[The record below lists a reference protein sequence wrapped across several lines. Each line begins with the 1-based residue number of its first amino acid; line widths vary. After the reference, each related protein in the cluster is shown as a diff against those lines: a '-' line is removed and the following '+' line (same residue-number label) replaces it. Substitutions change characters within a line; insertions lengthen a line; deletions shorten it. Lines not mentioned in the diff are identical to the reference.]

1 MSATPHPPISA
12 EPEPAAR
19 PPSLWEQAVALH
31 RAGKKA
37 EAAAIYTKAIEAGA
51 KEAGSAWNNLAV
63 LRREQGKFPA
73 ALACARRAVE
83 ISPDD
88 PNALNNLGNILKDLA
103 RHDDAIAT
111 FETALKRAPD
121 RPGLDH
127 NHGIALR
134 EAGRHAESLAAFDV
148 SLKLKPD
155 DAKVQW
161 DRALALL
168 MLERFE
174 EGWNAYESRWHIGE
188 IKDAYPPEKRW
199 RGEGFIGKT
208 LLVHPEQGFGD
219 SILAARCLPL
229 AKARGGRVVLGV
241 KPPLK
246 RLFAGF
252 AGVDQLVTPGERVAY
267 DLHIPVMSLF
277 GIFGTTHD
285 TVPPPP
291 RLALPP
297 EATAK
302 FRPLIERAGKRLK
315 VGFVWSG
322 STTFKGNA
330 RRATAL
336 ERFLALADVPGVA
349 LFSLQKGPLEKELA
363 QAAAEP
369 AVTDI
374 GGKVEDFADT
384 AAVIEMLDLVIQT
397 DSATAHLAGALGKP
411 IWNLLPAVPYW
422 LYRRSGDTTPWY
434 PSMRLFR
441 QPAVGDWDGVFDQV
455 RAELAKLAEQKNN

>member
-1 MSATPHPPISA
+1 MPRPPTSARPK
-12 EPEPAAR
+12 AAAK
-19 PPSLWEQAVALH
+19 PPSLWEQALTLH

-37 EAAAIYTKAIEAGA
+37 EAADAYAKIIENGG
-51 KEAGSAWNNLAV
+51 KESGSAWNNLAV
-63 LRREQGKFPA
+63 LRREQGKLPA
-73 ALACARRAVE
+73 ALACARRAEE

-88 PNALNNLGNILKDLA
+88 PNVLNNLGNILKDLA

-111 FETALKRAPD
+111 FQRALNIAPD
-121 RPGLDH
+121 RAGLHH

-134 EAGRHAESLAAFDV
+134 EAGRHADSLAAFDA

-168 MLERFE
+168 MLERFAD
-174 EGWNAYESRWHIGE
+174 GWAAYESRWHIGE
-188 IKDAYPPEKRW
+188 IKDNYPPEKRW
-199 RGEGFIGKT
+199 RGESFAGKT

-229 AKARGGRVVLGV
+229 AKARGGRVVLGA
-241 KPPLK
+241 KPPLT
-246 RLFAGF
+246 RLLAGI
-252 AGVDQLVTPGERVAY
+252 AGVDQLVTPGDRVDY
-267 DLHIPVMSLF
+267 DLQISVMSLL
-277 GIFGTTHD
+277 GIFGITHD

-302 FRPLIERAGKRLK
+302 FRPLIARAGKRLK

-322 STTFKGNA
+322 STTFKGNS
-330 RRATAL
+330 RRATTVD
-336 ERFLALADVPGVA
+336 RFLALADVPNVA

-363 QAAAEP
+363 QAAAAP
-369 AVTDI
+369 AVIDI
-374 GGKVEDFADT
+374 GGKVEDFAET

-397 DSATAHLAGALGKP
+397 DSATAHLAGTLGKP
-411 IWNLLPAVPYW
+411 VWNLLPYVPYW
-422 LYRRSGDTTPWY
+422 LYRHSGDTTPWY

-441 QPAVGDWDGVFDQV
+441 QPAVGDWDSVFDRV
-455 RAELAKLAEQKNN
+455 RAELATLAAQKNN